1 MTSIINCTV
10 FGILAI
16 ISIILAIFNIIRIK
30 KKIGFA
36 AKCYRSW
43 VLYFCFFILILA
55 ILVVICSVAMIVFQP
70 LNAKTNVDKYKEETT
85 TILKNSNK
93 TISDILGG
101 NSVQTCMGNIAN
113 VIKPEVPI
121 DKMEKKFGFA
131 DVRDNVDGVQ
141 QKLKNFKGWITK
153 FLEMLKG
160 VSCQQLKIE
169 TKKKLKKI
177 GEIFH
182 PTAENGMNGMIKE
195 VKAIS
200 HLIDTI
206 DSALADVITKLE
218 KYVSSEI
225 MNSLADRISEDLGN
239 LEVIIN
245 QLLEFDE
252 KPTRIMFIIFL
263 VVYGIYSSA
272 SIITT
277 SIAIVGCFK
286 WFRKRSEPTKL
297 MTYPVYAMILLL
309 FLTSI
314 TFLFFYLEIIE
325 DLNICGVQQNDQIF
339 FDSVCPSSNAKFF
352 SILKSNNS
360 LSIETIGEILKL
372 KEYEKDF
379 GSELKKSFKSIV
391 IPDAMKTEAKTIKE
405 FSEILLSHDRDC
417 NIDREYSSVL
427 GELYALLEKMF
438 VGATIYGN
446 QIQKFDTSA
455 PFAEFPVAIE
465 KSLVD
470 INKANFVCNHIYEY
484 SQGICILAG
493 EILDIY
499 TISVYLLL
507 IAQLFSILANN
518 LFCMMAECW
527 KKHDD
532 IMKENERKEK
542 KRIDEKN
549 KKEQEE
555 AAKRAEKEE
564 LAKPKFDIAAAK
576 LKLENVYRQTEELK
590 EKVEEKL
597 DRRLSRGLDNI
608 PNAPGVETEASTSI
622 NE

>member
-1 MTSIINCTV
+1 
-10 FGILAI
+10 
-16 ISIILAIFNIIRIK
+16 
-30 KKIGFA
+30 
-36 AKCYRSW
+36 
-43 VLYFCFFILILA
+43 
-55 ILVVICSVAMIVFQP
+55 MIVFQP

-93 TISDILGG
+93 TISNILGG
-101 NSVQTCMGNIAN
+101 NSVQKCMGNIAN
-113 VIKPEVPI
+113 VIKPKVPI
-121 DKMEKKFGFA
+121 KEMEKKIGYA
-131 DVRDNVDGVQ
+131 DVRDKVIEVKG
-141 QKLKNFKGWITK
+141 KLNNFRDWITK
-153 FLEMLKG
+153 FLDMLKG
-160 VSCQQLKIE
+160 VSCQQLKREKKEKLEKIE
-169 TKKKLKKI
+169 N
-177 GEIFH
+177 IFDK
-182 PTAENGMNGMIKE
+182 TAENGNNGMIKE

-239 LEVIIN
+239 LE
-245 QLLEFDE
+245 
-252 KPTRIMFIIFL
+252 
-263 VVYGIYSSA
+263 
-272 SIITT
+272 
-277 SIAIVGCFK
+277 
-286 WFRKRSEPTKL
+286 
-297 MTYPVYAMILLL
+297 
-309 FLTSI
+309 
-314 TFLFFYLEIIE
+314 
-325 DLNICGVQQNDQIF
+325 
-339 FDSVCPSSNAKFF
+339 
-352 SILKSNNS
+352 
-360 LSIETIGEILKL
+360 
-372 KEYEKDF
+372 
-379 GSELKKSFKSIV
+379 
-391 IPDAMKTEAKTIKE
+391 
-405 FSEILLSHDRDC
+405 
-417 NIDREYSSVL
+417 
-427 GELYALLEKMF
+427 
-438 VGATIYGN
+438 
-446 QIQKFDTSA
+446 
-455 PFAEFPVAIE
+455 
-465 KSLVD
+465 
-470 INKANFVCNHIYEY
+470 KANFVCNHIYEY